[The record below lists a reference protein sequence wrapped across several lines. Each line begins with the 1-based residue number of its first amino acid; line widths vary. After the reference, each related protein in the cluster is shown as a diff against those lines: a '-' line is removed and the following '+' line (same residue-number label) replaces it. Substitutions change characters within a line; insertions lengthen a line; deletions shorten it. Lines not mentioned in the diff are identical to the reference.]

1 MGRQYNK
8 VVKRRRRVAYQK
20 RKLDAVKAK
29 AKAKAKPA
37 PAAAEG

>member
-8 VVKRRRRVAYQK
+8 GEKKKRRLSYLKRRKQAI
-20 RKLDAVKAK
+20 KAK

-37 PAAAEG
+37 VA